1 MSADQARRPGIGS
14 PRRPGLF
21 HESSIAILTVH
32 DAGKRVKYVELCFTK
47 RGRVPK
53 LMLSSLGKLVRDQ
66 RGAKRMREVAHEI
79 GISPPTLMRIE
90 NGRTPDVETFGKVC
104 RWLGIDPG
112 DFLGFEST
120 AEDGSSSEPPVR
132 VSAHFRVERLPRPE
146 TANALARMLLFI
158 AAREKKSE
166 ISENGGA
173 DA

>member
-1 MSADQARRPGIGS
+1 
-14 PRRPGLF
+14 
-21 HESSIAILTVH
+21 
-32 DAGKRVKYVELCFTK
+32 
-47 RGRVPK
+47 
-53 LMLSSLGKLVRDQ
+53 
-66 RGAKRMREVAHEI
+66 MREVAQEI

-120 AEDGSSSEPPVR
+120 AVEGLSSEPPVR
-132 VSAHFRVERLPRPE
+132 VSAYFRVERLPRPE
-146 TANALARMLLFI
+146 TARALARMLLFI

-166 ISENGGA
+166 ISEDGGA